1 MSNFLGYMLKVGDN
15 VFPTKFIAL
24 ESWDSSPDQR
34 TDQDS
39 YTDGNGELVRNIL
52 PHTRTKITFE
62 TPDELHLADK
72 IELQSYLNRDSTT
85 LEYWNDQTNS
95 YVSGNF
101 YIADPTFSI
110 KRITDSDIIY
120 EKIKLE
126 IIEY

>member
-39 YTDGNGELVRNIL
+39 YTDGNGTLVRNIL
-52 PHTRTKITFE
+52 PHTRTKISFE
-62 TPDELHLADK
+62 TPDELHLVDK
-72 IELQSYLNRDSTT
+72 IELQSYFNRDNTT
-85 LEYWNDQTNS
+85 LTYWNDQTNS
-95 YVSGNF
+95 YIAGNF

-110 KRITDSDIIY
+110 KRIDDNDIIY
-120 EKIKLE
+120 GKIKLE